1 LEEFARSL
9 ADWAAAAN
17 RGGAPADDGDG
28 GGAVTVMPMTMP
40 LLGSSP
46 TTDIAAADWQELLSS
61 LHPPARTKRPR
72 RWLSSDQKTHRCN
85 LDGCTKAYGSASSL
99 CAHKR
104 AHHPGWK
111 ERRHED
117 KGKEAAAA
125 DPEGEERER
134 KAKEPRLEEEP
145 LDDGDGFDDEDDDE
159 GDLKT
164 PKLHSS
170 HVATLSAEL
179 RTTPT
184 GQWLELL
191 AADSH
196 GRLGALRRSRQ
207 RAQKTYKDA
216 HQSYARIMEAIVPGV
231 EEQQVRFAQAA
242 AATASLRLLREMD
255 LKLEAEILDL
265 EAWLALIDQMGSAV
279 AAGLLESTPQYAAK
293 ARARL
298 EMVMSGAAGGPPMT
312 LHKLEQAKEAAV
324 ASASTIAAMALSAAQ
339 ARTAASSS
347 PGPPPPPSATPP
359 NATSQ

>member
-1 LEEFARSL
+1 VTLRARWVTL
-9 ADWAAAAN
+9 RARWVTLRARWVTLRARWVTLTYRCVTPALVA
-17 RGGAPADDGDG
+17 APAI
-28 GGAVTVMPMTMP
+28 APH
-40 LLGSSP
+40 
-46 TTDIAAADWQELLSS
+46 TDIAASDWQELMAS

-85 LDGCTKAYGSASSL
+85 IDGCTKAYGSASSL

-111 ERRHED
+111 ERRHE
-117 KGKEAAAA
+117 AAV
-125 DPEGEERER
+125 DPEERER
-134 KAKEPRLEEEP
+134 KQEEEAME
-145 LDDGDGFDDEDDDE
+145 DGDGFDDEDDDE
-159 GDLKT
+159 NDMKT

-216 HQSYARIMEAIVPGV
+216 HQGYGRVMDAIVPGDQ
-231 EEQQVRFAQAA
+231 EQVLFAQAA

-279 AAGLLESTPQYAAK
+279 AAGLLESTPQDAAK
-293 ARARL
+293 ARERL
-298 EMVMSGAAGGPPMT
+298 ETVMSGAAGGPPMT
-312 LHKLEQAKEAAV
+312 RQKLEQAKEAAV
-324 ASASTIAAMALSAAQ
+324 ASATTIAAMALSAAQ
-339 ARTAASSS
+339 ACPAAAASCS
-347 PGPPPPPSATPP
+347 PRPPLASTSPSAPSP
-359 NATSQ
+359 AGASGFQALP